1 MSVKWKT
8 TMAKTHDFGKK
19 YFWHFMVYPLKPKVV
34 FETSTT
40 QEIEDPF
47 RFGKGVVFRLPLTRL
62 SIVIGKWVARY
73 EESQALTNA
82 IAGRPV
88 EQDEFDWDNVR
99 GEEYDV

>member
-1 MSVKWKT
+1 MNVRRGKK
-8 TMAKTHDFGKK
+8 MARTHDFGKK
-19 YFWHFMVYPLKPKVV
+19 HFWHVMVYPLKPKVI

-40 QEIEDPF
+40 QEIEHPF
-47 RFGKGVVFRLPLTRL
+47 RFGKGWVFRIPFTRVSL
-62 SIVIGKWVARY
+62 VIGKWVAKY

-88 EQDEFDWDNVR
+88 EQDEFDWDIVR